1 METVRIKTSELLQMQ
16 HTIQT
21 LEMQLNS
28 IRKLFYRF
36 VASDNEDLRMI
47 AKQVL
52 QETDENPEMEP
63 RFIPEITEGDKSVSP
78 VLLAG
83 KWSDLNI
90 NAKQLRKEAW
100 REY

>member
-28 IRKLFYRF
+28 IRNIFHRF
-36 VASDNEDLRMI
+36 VTSDNEDLRTI

-52 QETDENPEMEP
+52 QETDENPAIETL
-63 RFIPEITEGDKSVSP
+63 FIPEITEGDMNISP

-83 KWSDLNI
+83 KWSNLNI
-90 NAKQLRKEAW
+90 NAKQLRN
-100 REY
+100 Y

>member
-1 METVRIKTSELLQMQ
+1 MQ

-28 IRKLFYRF
+28 IRNIFYRF
-36 VASDNEDLRMI
+36 VASDNADLRTI

-52 QETDENPEMEP
+52 QETDENPAIET
-63 RFIPEITEGDKSVSP
+63 RFIPEITEGDKCVSP

-90 NAKQLRKEAW
+90 NAEQLRKEAW
-100 REY
+100 RKS

>member
-1 METVRIKTSELLQMQ
+1 MQ

-28 IRKLFYRF
+28 IRNIFHRI
-36 VASDNEDLRMI
+36 VASDNEDLRAI

-52 QETDENPEMEP
+52 QETDENLAIET
-63 RFIPEITEGDKSVSP
+63 RFIPEITEGDKNISP

-83 KWSDLNI
+83 KWSNLNI
-90 NAKQLRKEAW
+90 NAKQLRK
-100 REY
+100 

>member
-1 METVRIKTSELLQMQ
+1 METVRIKASELLQMQ

-28 IRKLFYRF
+28 IRNIFNRF
-36 VASDNEDLRMI
+36 VVSDNEDLRTI

-52 QETDENPEMEP
+52 QETDENPEMET
-63 RFIPEITEGDKSVSP
+63 RLIPEITEGDKNVSP

-83 KWSDLNI
+83 KWSKLNI

-100 REY
+100 RES